1 MIFEYMHPTVMV
13 VILLLIVLLLITTFS
28 FKTVEKEKNLSLS
41 RCDVLEK
48 RSRSLQSEKDEL
60 LKLNEALET
69 ELKTLKKQL
78 QETAEDEAKQ
88 VHGKVFQARIYEK
101 ATPDVYQAV
110 FEYTTNGQRVMQDLV
125 NRFCGSAYTSDQ
137 NGGERET
144 CRKLGQAEVISYINR
159 QIYMANNPEAF
170 KQYGVDDE

>member
-1 MIFEYMHPTVMV
+1 MIVVTVIYTIV
-13 VILLLIVLLLITTFS
+13 VIALFALYHWTIRKEHKALE
-28 FKTVEKEKNLSLS
+28 VEKEHFHDLW
-41 RCDVLEK
+41 
-48 RSRSLQSEKDEL
+48 QIEL
-60 LKLNEALET
+60 VKCQALET

-144 CRKLGQAEVISYINR
+144 CRKLGQAEVISHINR
-159 QIYMANNPEAF
+159 QIYMANNPDAF

>member
-1 MIFEYMHPTVMV
+1 MIVVTVIYTIV
-13 VILLLIVLLLITTFS
+13 VIALFALYHWTIRKEHKALE
-28 FKTVEKEKNLSLS
+28 VEKEHFHDLWQIEL
-41 RCDVLEK
+41 VK
-48 RSRSLQSEKDEL
+48 RQ
-60 LKLNEALET
+60 ALET

-78 QETAEDEAKQ
+78 QESTEDEAKQ

-110 FEYTTNGQRVMQDLV
+110 FELTVNGQRVMQDLV

-144 CRKLGQAEVISYINR
+144 CRKLGQSEVVSHINR
-159 QIYMANNPEAF
+159 QIYIANNPDVF
-170 KQYGVDDE
+170 KQHGVDDE

>member
-1 MIFEYMHPTVMV
+1 MILVTVIYTIV
-13 VILLLIVLLLITTFS
+13 VIALFALYHWTIRKEHKAS
-28 FKTVEKEKNLSLS
+28 EVEKEHFHDLWQIELA
-41 RCDVLEK
+41 K
-48 RSRSLQSEKDEL
+48 RQ
-60 LKLNEALET
+60 ALEAD
-69 ELKTLKKQL
+69 LKTLKKQL
-78 QETAEDEAKQ
+78 QESTEDEAKQ

-110 FEYTTNGQRVMQDLV
+110 FEYTPNGQRVLQDLV

-144 CRKLGQAEVISYINR
+144 CRKLGQSEVVSHINR

>member
-1 MIFEYMHPTVMV
+1 MIYLFV
-13 VILLLIVLLLITTFS
+13 VTLIILLCAVAYIFKLKKDNKYLLNAKSKFH
-28 FKTVEKEKNLSLS
+28 
-41 RCDVLEK
+41 DVLIHKVKEC
-48 RSRSLQSEKDEL
+48 DEL
-60 LKLNEALET
+60 KT

-78 QETAEDEAKQ
+78 QESTEDKAKQ
-88 VHGKVFQARIYEK
+88 VHGRVFQARIYEK

-110 FEYTTNGQRVMQDLV
+110 FEYTPNGQRVLQDLV

-144 CRKLGQAEVISYINR
+144 CRKLGQAEVISHINR

>member
-1 MIFEYMHPTVMV
+1 MIVVTVIYTIV
-13 VILLLIVLLLITTFS
+13 VIALFVLYHWTIRKEHKALE
-28 FKTVEKEKNLSLS
+28 VEKDHFHDLWQIELA
-41 RCDVLEK
+41 K
-48 RSRSLQSEKDEL
+48 RQ
-60 LKLNEALET
+60 ALET

-88 VHGKVFQARIYEK
+88 VHGKVFQARIYDK

-144 CRKLGQAEVISYINR
+144 CRKLGQAEVISHINR